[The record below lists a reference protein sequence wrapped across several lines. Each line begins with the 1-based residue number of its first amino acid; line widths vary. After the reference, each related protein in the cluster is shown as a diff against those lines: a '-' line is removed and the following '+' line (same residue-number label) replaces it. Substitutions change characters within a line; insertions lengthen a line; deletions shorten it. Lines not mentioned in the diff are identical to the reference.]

1 MEEVAG
7 IGGLGEVPSLEVVTT
22 AEKVAEEGGVA
33 VMVVAAV
40 VVATVVVVV
49 VVAAMGVMVVEAVH
63 GIDVI
68 PWYLKM
74 CC

>member
-7 IGGLGEVPSLEVVTT
+7 IGGPGEVPSLEVVTS

-33 VMVVAAV
+33 VMVVAV

>member
-1 MEEVAG
+1 
-7 IGGLGEVPSLEVVTT
+7 
-22 AEKVAEEGGVA
+22 
-33 VMVVAAV
+33 
-40 VVATVVVVV
+40 VATVVVVV
-49 VVAAMGVMVVEAVH
+49 VAATGVMVVEAVH

>member
-7 IGGLGEVPSLEVVTT
+7 IGGLGEVPSLEVVTS
-22 AEKVAEEGGVA
+22 AERVAEEGGVA
-33 VMVVAAV
+33 VMVVAV
-40 VVATVVVVV
+40 VVATVV